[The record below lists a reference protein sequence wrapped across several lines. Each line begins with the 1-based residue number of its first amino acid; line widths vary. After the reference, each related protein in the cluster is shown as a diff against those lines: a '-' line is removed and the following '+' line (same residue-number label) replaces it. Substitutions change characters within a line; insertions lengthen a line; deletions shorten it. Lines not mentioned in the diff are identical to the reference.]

1 MKHNFGAGP
10 CILPQ
15 EVFKQASE
23 AILNF
28 NDTGLS
34 ILEISHRSKEFEAV
48 VAEAESLIRDLL
60 SVPNDY
66 SILFLQGG
74 ARQQFAMA
82 PMNLVTEGG
91 KMAYLD
97 TGSWASQA
105 IKEARNFGEVGV
117 VASGKDSNYTII
129 PKEYHIP
136 SDAAYF
142 HYTSNNTI
150 FGTELFDVPESRVPI
165 VCDMSSDILSRK
177 IDVSKFG
184 LIYAGAQK
192 NIGPAGLTIVI
203 VKNDLL
209 GKTGKTLPAIFDY
222 QSHINAGSMF
232 NTPPVFSIYV
242 ALLNLRWLRLKGG
255 IEEIERE
262 NIAKARKL
270 YEEIDRNSL
279 FRGPA
284 AIEDRSR
291 MNVTFVMENAR
302 LENDF
307 LALAEQRELLQL
319 KGHRSVGGFRASL
332 YNALPLSSVHTLV
345 DVMQEFEEQNT

>member
-23 AILNF
+23 AVLNF

-48 VAEAESLIRDLL
+48 VAETESLIRELL
-60 SVPNDY
+60 SVPESY

-74 ARQQFAMA
+74 ARQQFAMV
-82 PMNLVTEGG
+82 PMNLAKEGA
-91 KMAYLD
+91 KTAYLD
-97 TGSWASQA
+97 SGSWASQA
-105 IKEARNFGEVGV
+105 IKEAKNFGPVEV
-117 VASGKDSNYTII
+117 VASGKENNYTMI
-129 PKEYHIP
+129 PKVYSIP
-136 SDAAYF
+136 ADADYF

-150 FGTELFDVPESRVPI
+150 FGTELFDVPNSPI
-165 VCDMSSDILSRK
+165 PVVCDMSSDILSRK
-177 IDVSKFG
+177 IDVSQFG

-203 VKNDLL
+203 VKKDLL
-209 GKTGKTLPAIFDY
+209 GKTGRILPYIFDY
-222 QSHINAGSMF
+222 QSHIDANSMF

-242 ALLNLRWLRLKGG
+242 AMLNLRWLRLKGG

-262 NIAKARKL
+262 NIAKARLL
-270 YEEIDRNSL
+270 YDEIDRNSL
-279 FRGPA
+279 FKGPA
-284 AIEDRSR
+284 AVEDRSR
-291 MNVTFVMENAR
+291 MNVAFTMENSR
-302 LENDF
+302 LEKDF
-307 LALAEQRELLQL
+307 LALAESRDLVAL

-332 YNALPLSSVHTLV
+332 YNALPISSVHTLV
-345 DVMQEFEEQNT
+345 DLMQEFEEQNS

>member
-60 SVPNDY
+60 SVPHDY
-66 SILFLQGG
+66 SVLFLQGG
-74 ARQQFAMA
+74 ARQQFAMV

-307 LALAEQRELLQL
+307 LALAEERELLQL